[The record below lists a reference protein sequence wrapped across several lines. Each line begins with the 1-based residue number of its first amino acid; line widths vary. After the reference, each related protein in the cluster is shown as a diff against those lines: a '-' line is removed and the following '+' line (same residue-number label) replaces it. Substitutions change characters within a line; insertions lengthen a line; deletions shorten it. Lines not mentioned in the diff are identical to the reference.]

1 MIQDNQNVSPVET
14 TEKNR
19 SVFSRILGPWTFF
32 IVLVAAAAFLYL
44 RSAGDEQDM
53 GVPGERPPVAVQ
65 IAPAVDMTLAE
76 TFRGVG
82 TLKPIKSVEI
92 RPEAAGRIK
101 AVHFQEGG
109 FVSRNKL
116 LFEIEE
122 QRQVQRLASIRA
134 ALDQAKTRLD
144 NLRRNYDR
152 IQTLFEQNLVSRDEH
167 DRVKTELDSASSE
180 VTRLEAQVDLA
191 REDLGDTLIRAPFS
205 GFISGRLADPGAFVS
220 LGQVLA
226 VVYQTDSL
234 EISFMIPE
242 RYSAEVELGQEV
254 LVEVSAYPGQRF
266 RGQVNFVSPS
276 VDESTRNFEVKAF
289 IDNQDNR
296 LRPGSF
302 ASAVLVLGYREAAL
316 VIPERSLVATRDGYL
331 VFVADSEKEQ
341 VESRRVSIGA
351 RRPGIVE
358 ITEGLAPGEHVVVT
372 GHMNLSHGF
381 RISVAE
387 EADHDWVQAYEN
399 YL

>member
-296 LRPGSF
+296 LRPGFF

-358 ITEGLAPGEHVVVT
+358 IADGLAPGEHVVVT

>member
-1 MIQDNQNVSPVET
+1 MSQDNQNPSSRET

-32 IVLVAAAAFLYL
+32 IVLVAAAAALYL

-53 GVPGERPPVAVQ
+53 DASRERPPVAVQ
-65 IAPAVDMTLAE
+65 IAPVVGMTLAE
-76 TFRGVG
+76 TVRGVG
-82 TLKPIKSVEI
+82 TLRPIQRVEI

-122 QRQVQRLASIRA
+122 QRQVQRLASSRA
-134 ALDQAKTRLD
+134 VLDQAKTRLD
-144 NLRRNYDR
+144 NLRRNYER
-152 IQTLFEQNLVSRDEH
+152 IKTLYEQNLVSRDEY
-167 DRVKTELDSASSE
+167 DRVRTELDSASSE

-205 GFISGRLADPGAFVS
+205 GFISGRLVDPGAFVS

-234 EISFMIPE
+234 EISFMLPE
-242 RYSAEVELGQEV
+242 RYSAEVQLGQEV
-254 LVEVSAYPGQRF
+254 MVEVSAYPGKRF
-266 RGQVNFVSPS
+266 RGEVNFVSPS

-289 IDNQDNR
+289 IDNPENR

-351 RRPGIVE
+351 RRPGMVE
-358 ITEGLAPGEHVVVT
+358 IVEGLAPGENVVVT

-381 RISVAE
+381 RISVVE

>member
-1 MIQDNQNVSPVET
+1 MSQDNQNTSSRET

-32 IVLVAAAAFLYL
+32 IVLVAAAAVLYL

-53 GVPGERPPVAVQ
+53 DAPGERPPVAVQ
-65 IAPAVDMTLAE
+65 IAPVVDITLAE
-76 TFRGVG
+76 TVRGVG
-82 TLKPIKSVEI
+82 TLRPIQSVEI

-122 QRQVQRLASIRA
+122 QRQVQRLASSRA
-134 ALDQAKTRLD
+134 VLDQAKTRLD

-152 IQTLFEQNLVSRDEH
+152 IKTLYEQNLVSRDEY
-167 DRVKTELDSASSE
+167 DRVRTELDSASSE
-180 VTRLEAQVDLA
+180 VTRLEAQVGLA

-205 GFISGRLADPGAFVS
+205 GFISGRLVDPGAFVS

-254 LVEVSAYPGQRF
+254 MVEVSAYPGQRF
-266 RGQVNFVSPS
+266 IGEVNFVSPS
-276 VDESTRNFEVKAF
+276 VDESTRNFEVKGF
-289 IDNQDNR
+289 IDNPENR

-302 ASAVLVLGYREAAL
+302 ASAVLLLGYREAAL

-351 RRPGIVE
+351 RRPGMVE
-358 ITEGLAPGEHVVVT
+358 IVVGLAPGEHVVVS

-381 RISVAE
+381 RISVVE

>member
-1 MIQDNQNVSPVET
+1 MSQDNQNTSSRET

-19 SVFSRILGPWTFF
+19 SVFFRILGPWTFF
-32 IVLVAAAAFLYL
+32 ILLVVAAAVLYL

-53 GVPGERPPVAVQ
+53 DEFRERPPVAVQ
-65 IAPAVDMTLAE
+65 IAPVVDMTLSE
-76 TFRGVG
+76 TVRGVG
-82 TLKPIKSVEI
+82 SLRPIQSVEI

-122 QRQVQRLASIRA
+122 QRQVQRVASSRA
-134 ALDQAKTRLD
+134 TLDQAETRLD

-152 IQTLFEQNLVSRDEH
+152 IKTLYEQNLVSRDEYE
-167 DRVKTELDSASSE
+167 RVRTELDSASSE
-180 VTRLEAQVDLA
+180 VARLEAQLDLA

-205 GFISGRLADPGAFVS
+205 GFISGRLVDPGAYVS
-220 LGQVLA
+220 LGQLLA
-226 VVYQTDSL
+226 VMYQTDSL
-234 EISFMIPE
+234 EISFMTPE
-242 RYSAEVELGQEV
+242 RYSAEVRLGQEV
-254 LVEVSAYPGQRF
+254 MVEVSAYPGQRF
-266 RGQVNFVSPS
+266 RGEVNFVSPS

-289 IDNQDNR
+289 IANPENR

-316 VIPERSLVATRDGYL
+316 VIPERSLVATRDGYI
-331 VFVADSEKEQ
+331 VFVADSKKEQ
-341 VESRRVSIGA
+341 VESRRVSIGG
-351 RRPGIVE
+351 RRPGMVEIVE
-358 ITEGLAPGEHVVVT
+358 GLSHGEHVVVT

-381 RISVAE
+381 RISVVE
-387 EADHDWVQAYEN
+387 EADHTWVQAYEN

>member
-1 MIQDNQNVSPVET
+1 MSQDNQNPSSRET

-32 IVLVAAAAFLYL
+32 IVLVAAAAALYL

-53 GVPGERPPVAVQ
+53 DASRERPPVAVQ
-65 IAPAVDMTLAE
+65 IAPVVGMTLAE
-76 TFRGVG
+76 TVRGVG
-82 TLKPIKSVEI
+82 TLRPIQRVEI

-122 QRQVQRLASIRA
+122 QRQVQRLASSRA
-134 ALDQAKTRLD
+134 VLDQAKTRLD
-144 NLRRNYDR
+144 NLRRNYER
-152 IQTLFEQNLVSRDEH
+152 IKTLYEQNLVSRDEY
-167 DRVKTELDSASSE
+167 DRVRTELDSASSE

-205 GFISGRLADPGAFVS
+205 GFISGRLVDPGAFVS

-234 EISFMIPE
+234 EISFMLPE
-242 RYSAEVELGQEV
+242 RYSAEVQLGQEV
-254 LVEVSAYPGQRF
+254 MVEVSAYPGKRF
-266 RGQVNFVSPS
+266 RGEVNFVSPS

-289 IDNQDNR
+289 IDNPENR

-351 RRPGIVE
+351 RRPGMVE
-358 ITEGLAPGEHVVVT
+358 IVDGLAPGENVVVT

-381 RISVAE
+381 RISVVE

>member
-296 LRPGSF
+296 LRPGFF